1 MSHIIRRALKEK
13 RDCLLEHEVLTLF
26 AELKL
31 PVPHHTFVPLS
42 QLATCERALRDFPK
56 GRSVLKIVSDK
67 ILHKSDAGGVAF
79 LDTPTPKIV
88 TATAKKILDQ
98 LPPDL
103 RHSVRGVL
111 LEEAVACE
119 SGPGHELYLGMR
131 QTREFGLVSTV
142 GFGGTYMEALET
154 ATRADQATLVFRPDI
169 TTKKQFRQRLEDTL
183 FYRWT
188 TGKIRG
194 VNATAS
200 PQALRRTIEK
210 WLAAMDHIRLAIEA
224 EGAEVQEMEINPLV
238 FAGKWIP
245 VDALVLMKLA
255 SDNTLPVG
263 PFPIANFKKGLHP
276 KRTALIGVSK
286 RMNIGRSILR
296 SLLDGGY
303 PTDRISIIRDGTTS
317 IDGVSCIPSMAHL
330 QKDVDLL
337 IVAVRAAQVPK
348 ILAEAFK
355 SKKIRAV
362 LLIPD
367 GIAKG
372 TKVERR
378 VQTLIREH
386 TGSNRPA
393 VIGNNSLGFI
403 SKPARF
409 DSLFIPREKLPRS
422 EGPANRN
429 VALISQS
436 GAFMLATLHK
446 LSFLSPEYQISIGN
460 QLDAR
465 MSHYLEVLSAKK
477 NISTFALYIEGL
489 KKGDGLKIAK
499 LVKKIVGTSSG
510 HNSPRRDVIVYKAG
524 RSHLGRNAAMGH
536 TASVAGN
543 WRVFRSLMRDA
554 GAIVAETFSDFVGL
568 VRLSSSIGDRSFSG
582 RRIAMMTNAG
592 FEAVGMADN
601 HQADS
606 HTLIPAAFS
615 KSTIGRVTDALK
627 ASHLDAL
634 VQVSNPLDLTPMAND
649 ALHVTCMGAILKDSG
664 VDAAVFG
671 CVPFTSAIQ
680 TFPSKRPD
688 TRFFDTRAGYPNL
701 TIKLFNNSTKPFVIV
716 INAGH
721 DYDAMVTRLEHA
733 GVPVFRNADDAT
745 RLLGIYVESKIGPVS
760 GD

>member
-1 MSHIIRRALKEK
+1 
-13 RDCLLEHEVLTLF
+13 
-26 AELKL
+26 
-31 PVPHHTFVPLS
+31 
-42 QLATCERALRDFPK
+42 
-56 GRSVLKIVSDK
+56 
-67 ILHKSDAGGVAF
+67 
-79 LDTPTPKIV
+79 
-88 TATAKKILDQ
+88 
-98 LPPDL
+98 
-103 RHSVRGVL
+103 
-111 LEEAVACE
+111 
-119 SGPGHELYLGMR
+119 
-131 QTREFGLVSTV
+131 
-142 GFGGTYMEALET
+142 
-154 ATRADQATLVFRPDI
+154 
-169 TTKKQFRQRLEDTL
+169 
-183 FYRWT
+183 
-188 TGKIRG
+188 
-194 VNATAS
+194 
-200 PQALRRTIEK
+200 
-210 WLAAMDHIRLAIEA
+210 
-224 EGAEVQEMEINPLV
+224 
-238 FAGKWIP
+238 
-245 VDALVLMKLA
+245 
-255 SDNTLPVG
+255 
-263 PFPIANFKKGLHP
+263 
-276 KRTALIGVSK
+276 
-286 RMNIGRSILR
+286 MNIGRSILR

-303 PTDRISIIRDGTTS
+303 PADRISIIRDGTIS
-317 IDGVSCIPSMAHL
+317 IDGVSCIRSMAHL

-372 TKVERR
+372 TKIERR
-378 VQTLIREH
+378 VQTLIKEH
-386 TGSNRPA
+386 TCSNRPA

-409 DSLFIPREKLPRS
+409 DSLFVPREKLPRG
-422 EGPANRN
+422 EGPANKN

-436 GAFMLATLHK
+436 GAFMVTTLNK

-477 NISTFALYIEGL
+477 SISTFALYIEGL

-524 RSHLGRNAAMGH
+524 RSHLGQSAAMGH

-554 GAIVAETFSDFVGL
+554 GAIVAETFNDFVGL

-606 HTLIPAAFS
+606 HALIPAAFS
-615 KSTIGRVTDALK
+615 KSTARRVADALK
-627 ASHLDAL
+627 ASHMDEL

-680 TFPSKRPD
+680 ALPSPKPDIRFWD
-688 TRFFDTRAGYPNL
+688 TRDGYPNL

-721 DYDAMVTRLEHA
+721 DYDAMVTHLEHA

-745 RLLGIYVESKIGPVS
+745 RLLGIYVESKIGPAS